1 MQIDRNEYLNNAKKV
16 AKRITIT
23 MFACIPLLVL
33 FGYFTRNI
41 ITNRALIIL
50 SFVAIMGIVVVIE
63 EFVARR
69 IEKKKSKEPI
79 IETKKD
85 VFR

>member
-1 MQIDRNEYLNNAKKV
+1 MQIDKNEYLNNAKKV

-23 MFACIPLLVL
+23 MFACIPILVL

-50 SFVAIMGIVVVIE
+50 SFVGIMGLAILLVEII
-63 EFVARR
+63 AKHK
-69 IEKKKSKEPI
+69 EKKKSKQPI
-79 IETKKD
+79 IETNKD